1 VSEVITNQQ
10 LLPLEARRISL
21 QRARSWVLADV
32 DAAFHRG
39 LVTAIVGPSGA
50 GKTSLLRCLNRLE
63 EPQSGE
69 VLLDGAN
76 IRTLDPTMLRKRVG
90 MIFQTPILFQGS
102 IRSNLSYGLEG
113 VDDGALLETLDAVG
127 LSRSF
132 LERDSTALSV
142 GQGQRV
148 CMARALVRG
157 PEVLLMDEPTSAL
170 DKDAAARIESL
181 IRDLAEGGLAIVLV
195 THNLAQASRVAGRAL
210 LLVEGRVQA
219 QGSMDE
225 VESAWPRGME
235 G

>member
-1 VSEVITNQQ
+1 M
-10 LLPLEARRISL
+10 LPLEARGVGLLRS
-21 QRARSWVLADV
+21 RSWVLTDV
-32 DAAFHRG
+32 DAAFHRS

-63 EPQSGE
+63 EPQTGE
-69 VLLDGAN
+69 VLLDGMN
-76 IRTLDPTMLRKRVG
+76 IRSLDPTTLRKRVG

-102 IRSNLSYGLEG
+102 IRSNLTYGFEG
-113 VDDGALLETLDAVG
+113 VDDRTLLETLDAVG

-142 GQGQRV
+142 GQAQRV
-148 CMARALVRG
+148 CIARALVRG

-170 DKDAAARIESL
+170 DKDATGRIESL
-181 IRDLAEGGLAIVLV
+181 IRELAEGGLAIALV

-225 VESAWPRGME
+225 VESAWPKGMA